1 MAKHG
6 GFQGKN
12 GTKWPK
18 IGILEVKMVK
28 NSHFQGKI
36 GLTPVK
42 MRHVETTMRGKIA
55 SKGSK
60 RGIFRVKGAK
70 SGQK

>member
-1 MAKHG
+1 MAQRG
-6 GFQGKN
+6 ISWVNMGKN
-12 GTKWPK
+12 
-18 IGILEVKMVK
+18 
-28 NSHFQGKI
+28 SYFQGKI

-42 MRHVETTMRGKIA
+42 MRHVKTTMGGKIA